1 MNNDFRSGFEKTAG
15 LKEIGQLIKDKAGGA
30 INKFKKIMA
39 DVPKDRRNYD
49 AIAGVN
55 KGRRWVDTW
64 AGIPKKAFIQDMF
77 SRVIRGP
84 ALDLVS
90 RGSRDAPEM
99 VKLVT
104 KAFTTEQKKAIAEG
118 GWKALQKLRPLSKV
132 AKYYMASAVDPY
144 QNKMKHGANVGAA
157 IGGLGGAAWG
167 AYHGGGPKGMSPL
180 GLALL
185 GGAAGAGLGALAG
198 KGLKNRNDKKSLQ
211 YKKDT
216 FRKVYSQILARDPE
230 ANLALSFKDKK

>member
-132 AKYYMASAVDPY
+132 AKYYVGEATDPY
-144 QNKMKHGANVGAA
+144 SNKMKHGANVGAA

-180 GLALL
+180 GAGLL
-185 GGAAGAGLGALAG
+185 GGAVGAGFGALSG
-198 KGLKNRNDKKSLQ
+198 KALKYVNDRQSKN
-211 YKKDT
+211 
-216 FRKVYSQILARDPE
+216 FRRDVYQGVHKHLLAKDPE